1 MAITASQVNELR
13 QLTGVGMMDCKKA
26 LVETDG
32 DMQKA
37 IELLRQKGQKMAAKR
52 ADRDAN
58 EGCVLAKTTGN
69 FGAIIMV
76 SCETDFVATNAG
88 FVEFTTSILDAAM
101 AKHLTTKEQV
111 MDMDLNGSKVADA
124 ITDQIAKI
132 GEKIEL
138 AHFETIEA
146 EKVYSYIHPGN
157 RMASI
162 VGLNKAGYDQVG
174 HDIAMQVV
182 AMRPV
187 ALDAESVPQEIKD
200 QEFRVA
206 VEKTKEE
213 LIGKAV
219 DAALKKAGINPAHV
233 DSEEHMASN
242 MGKGWI
248 TEEQVNQA
256 REIKEKVA
264 AEKAAQLSEQ
274 QINQIANGRLNK
286 YFQENTL
293 MEQEYIMEQNEA
305 RPAMLDALFLRP
317 TDALSLLA
325 IDGGHCGSGN
335 VLVNVFHHH
344 GDIAREYLGLL
355 VVSQRAALD
364 SGLEALLGKG
374 NLVRCNG
381 AVVVE
386 LAGHRH
392 GHAVHLGHR
401 DGDSLSAGIGER
413 DIVTLIAIVIL
424 LAVEGVGD
432 DKIAVVCTHGGSG
445 IGAGLGRRSLVV
457 VIVLAGHHGPHG
469 CHKQQHGHQFERFF
483 HVYSMFILML
493 LLHS

>member
-13 QLTGVGMMDCKKA
+13 KLTGVGMMDCKKA

-58 EGCVLAKTTGN
+58 EGCVLAKSTGN
-69 FGAIIMV
+69 YGALIMV
-76 SCETDFVATNAG
+76 SCETDFVATNAD
-88 FVEFTTSILDAAM
+88 FVAFTNSIIDAAM
-101 AKHLTTKEQV
+101 AQHLTTKDQV
-111 MDMDLNGSKVADA
+111 LEMNLNGSKVADA

-138 AHFETIEA
+138 AHFETLEA
-146 EKVYSYIHPGN
+146 EKVYAYIHPGN

-162 VGLNKAGYDQVG
+162 IGLNKAGFDQVG
-174 HDIAMQVV
+174 HDLAMQVV

-187 ALDAESVPQEIKD
+187 ALDAEHVAQEIKD
-200 QEFRVA
+200 QELRVA

-256 REIKEKVA
+256 RQIKEQVA
-264 AEKAAQLSEQ
+264 AEKAAQLNEA

-293 MEQEYIMEQNEA
+293 MEQEYIMESKVKVKDFIA
-305 RPAMLDALFLRP
+305 KADKDLRC
-317 TDALSLLA
+317 TGFKRL
-325 IDGGHCGSGN
+325 
-335 VLVNVFHHH
+335 
-344 GDIAREYLGLL
+344 ELG
-355 VVSQRAALD
+355 A
-364 SGLEALLGKG
+364 
-374 NLVRCNG
+374 
-381 AVVVE
+381 
-386 LAGHRH
+386 
-392 GHAVHLGHR
+392 
-401 DGDSLSAGIGER
+401 
-413 DIVTLIAIVIL
+413 
-424 LAVEGVGD
+424 
-432 DKIAVVCTHGGSG
+432 
-445 IGAGLGRRSLVV
+445 
-457 VIVLAGHHGPHG
+457 
-469 CHKQQHGHQFERFF
+469 
-483 HVYSMFILML
+483 
-493 LLHS
+493 

>member
-13 QLTGVGMMDCKKA
+13 KLTGVGMMDCKKA

-58 EGCVLAKTTGN
+58 EGCVLAKTMGN
-69 FGAIIMV
+69 YGALIMV

-88 FVEFTTSILDAAM
+88 FVDFTTSILDTAM
-101 AKHLTTKEQV
+101 AQHLTTKDEV
-111 MDMDLNGSKVADA
+111 LNMDLNGTKVSDA

-146 EKVYSYIHPGN
+146 EKVYAYIHPGN

-200 QEFRVA
+200 QELRVA

-213 LIGKAV
+213 LVGKAV

-264 AEKAAQLSEQ
+264 AEKMAQLSEQ

-286 YFQENTL
+286 FFQENTL
-293 MEQEYIMEQNEA
+293 MEQEYIMESKVKVKDFIA
-305 RPAMLDALFLRP
+305 KADKDLRCVGFKR
-317 TDALSLLA
+317 L
-325 IDGGHCGSGN
+325 
-335 VLVNVFHHH
+335 
-344 GDIAREYLGLL
+344 ELG
-355 VVSQRAALD
+355 A
-364 SGLEALLGKG
+364 
-374 NLVRCNG
+374 
-381 AVVVE
+381 
-386 LAGHRH
+386 
-392 GHAVHLGHR
+392 
-401 DGDSLSAGIGER
+401 
-413 DIVTLIAIVIL
+413 
-424 LAVEGVGD
+424 
-432 DKIAVVCTHGGSG
+432 
-445 IGAGLGRRSLVV
+445 
-457 VIVLAGHHGPHG
+457 
-469 CHKQQHGHQFERFF
+469 
-483 HVYSMFILML
+483 
-493 LLHS
+493 

>member
-13 QLTGVGMMDCKKA
+13 KLTGVGMMDCKKA

-58 EGCVLAKTTGN
+58 EGCVLAKTNGN
-69 FGAIIMV
+69 FGALIMV

-101 AKHLTTKEQV
+101 AKHLTSKEQV

-146 EKVYSYIHPGN
+146 EKVYAYIHPGN

-162 VGLNKAGYDQVG
+162 VGLNKAGFDQVG

-187 ALDAESVPQEIKD
+187 ALDAASVPQEIKD

-219 DAALKKAGINPAHV
+219 DAALKK
-233 DSEEHMASN
+233 
-242 MGKGWI
+242 
-248 TEEQVNQA
+248 
-256 REIKEKVA
+256 
-264 AEKAAQLSEQ
+264 
-274 QINQIANGRLNK
+274 
-286 YFQENTL
+286 
-293 MEQEYIMEQNEA
+293 
-305 RPAMLDALFLRP
+305 
-317 TDALSLLA
+317 
-325 IDGGHCGSGN
+325 
-335 VLVNVFHHH
+335 
-344 GDIAREYLGLL
+344 
-355 VVSQRAALD
+355 
-364 SGLEALLGKG
+364 
-374 NLVRCNG
+374 
-381 AVVVE
+381 
-386 LAGHRH
+386 
-392 GHAVHLGHR
+392 
-401 DGDSLSAGIGER
+401 
-413 DIVTLIAIVIL
+413 
-424 LAVEGVGD
+424 
-432 DKIAVVCTHGGSG
+432 
-445 IGAGLGRRSLVV
+445 
-457 VIVLAGHHGPHG
+457 
-469 CHKQQHGHQFERFF
+469 
-483 HVYSMFILML
+483 
-493 LLHS
+493 